1 MDLSIDCQETT
12 GEINGSLNNQKSTQ
26 DSNKKS

>member
-1 MDLSIDCQETT
+1 MDLSVGCQETT
-12 GEINGSLNNQKSTQ
+12 GEINGSLNDQISTQ